1 MTKEEL
7 ISKSEVEK
15 ILKKYHRY
23 SKAIEEIESLHT
35 FSPEAIIEEEIEKL
49 KNTQF
54 LAMIDKKI
62 VEKNRLK
69 DSAFNSWIWEF
80 IDIEIGALQEL
91 RSDVEKMED
100 NIVSKTH
107 ALGFAYWYH
116 NWLTNGERWPVEE
129 EFEKYMN
136 ETI

>member
-91 RSDVEKMED
+91 RSDVEKMEEEKD
-100 NIVSKTH
+100 FNVEDIVMRKPEHKT
-107 ALGFAYWYH
+107 
-116 NWLTNGERWPVEE
+116 V
-129 EFEKYMN
+129 KYTM
-136 ETI
+136 TPSSIK

>member
-1 MTKEEL
+1 MTNKEL

-15 ILKKYHRY
+15 LVCSLRVG
-23 SKAIEEIESLHT
+23 AISEFDLERQIESLHT

-69 DSAFNSWIWEF
+69 DSAFNS
-80 IDIEIGALQEL
+80 
-91 RSDVEKMED
+91 
-100 NIVSKTH
+100 
-107 ALGFAYWYH
+107 
-116 NWLTNGERWPVEE
+116 
-129 EFEKYMN
+129 
-136 ETI
+136 

>member
-1 MTKEEL
+1 MKQ
-7 ISKSEVEK
+7 
-15 ILKKYHRY
+15 
-23 SKAIEEIESLHT
+23 
-35 FSPEAIIEEEIEKL
+35 
-49 KNTQF
+49 QF